1 VSHETRL
8 AGRATAANRALHA
21 ANRLAKIQAS
31 GFPKACALFQNGH
44 TMRRNLRLA
53 MTPPLLG
60 ILVLTLWLA
69 ASPVAA
75 LDVIFLVRHA
85 EKVDDWPAA
94 HDLDAFRPLA
104 PAGETR
110 AKALAARLKG
120 EGIAEIYSSRTT
132 RTLATGEPLAK
143 ATGRSLVADDASTRP
158 AEMEGF
164 LTALRQKHSADH
176 AVLIVGHAN
185 TIPDLLVKLGAKP
198 DCFQRLGITGK
209 PESLMTESY
218 DGLWRVD
225 LKKQGCEAIER
236 ETQAA
241 GK

>member
-1 VSHETRL
+1 MS
-8 AGRATAANRALHA
+8 
-21 ANRLAKIQAS
+21 
-31 GFPKACALFQNGH
+31 
-44 TMRRNLRLA
+44 RNLRLA
-53 MTPPLLG
+53 MTSLLLFP
-60 ILVLTLWLA
+60 LVLTLWLA

-94 HDLDAFRPLA
+94 RDLDAFRPLS
-104 PAGETR
+104 PAGATR
-110 AKALAARLKG
+110 SEALAVRLKG
-120 EGIAEIYSSRTT
+120 EGVAAIYSSRTT

-143 ATGRSLVADDASTRP
+143 ATGRPLVADDATTRP

-164 LTALRQKHSADH
+164 LTALRQKHPADR

-185 TIPDLLVKLGAKP
+185 TIPELLVKLGTKP
-198 DCFQRLGITGK
+198 ECFQRLGITGQ
-209 PESLMTESY
+209 PGSLMTESY

-241 GK
+241 GT

>member
-1 VSHETRL
+1 MSRNHRL
-8 AGRATAANRALHA
+8 AISSL
-21 ANRLAKIQAS
+21 I
-31 GFPKACALFQNGH
+31 LFS
-44 TMRRNLRLA
+44 
-53 MTPPLLG
+53 
-60 ILVLTLWLA
+60 LVLALWLA

-94 HDLDAFRPLA
+94 RDLDAFRPLT
-104 PAGETR
+104 PAGEAR
-110 AKALAARLKG
+110 AEALAVRLKG
-120 EGIAEIYSSRTT
+120 EGIAAIYSSRTT

-143 ATGRSLVADDASTRP
+143 ATGRPLVADDASTRP
-158 AEMEGF
+158 AEMVAF
-164 LTALRQKHSADH
+164 LTALRQKHSADR

-198 DCFQRLGITGK
+198 ECFQRQGITGQ
-209 PESLMTESY
+209 PGSLMTESY

-236 ETQAA
+236 EALAA

>member
-1 VSHETRL
+1 M
-8 AGRATAANRALHA
+8 NR
-21 ANRLAKIQAS
+21 
-31 GFPKACALFQNGH
+31 
-44 TMRRNLRLA
+44 TLRLA
-53 MTPPLLG
+53 IASPLLVS
-60 ILVLTLWLA
+60 LALALWLT

-75 LDVIFLVRHA
+75 LDVIYVVRHV

-94 HDLDAFRPLA
+94 RDLDAFRPLT
-104 PAGETR
+104 PAGAAR
-110 AKALAARLKG
+110 AEALADRLKG
-120 EGIAEIYSSRTT
+120 EGIAAIYSSRTT

-143 ATGRSLVADDASTRP
+143 ATGKPLTADDASTKP
-158 AEMEGF
+158 AEMDGF
-164 LTALRQKHSADH
+164 LTALRQKHAADH

-185 TIPDLLVKLGAKP
+185 TVPELLVKLGAKP
-198 DCFQRLGITGK
+198 ECFQRLGIAGQ
-209 PESLMTESY
+209 PGSLMTESY